1 MTCAP
6 HGRRGC
12 CCDGVGVNCVNSS
25 VRAKLGMSKTVR
37 AVWRGPPTHRSGVC
51 RAPRDAPKAVPL
63 GVPRGPA
70 SCRNGHLRRGGRA
83 SPSEG
88 RRRRRRRDIG
98 RDGPCARGCARPRLA
113 PGPRRASPVTGRRAR
128 ACARRGAPLAALTWS
143 PAPRS
148 PQTTARARTATL
160 RGRFSFLPS
169 SIMPGGST
177 NTPPSQSAPLAPGA
191 VAVGSG
197 ACARSAPCETRTRAH
212 RRLRSSLD
220 APAAP
225 DAPACCQ
232 VRPSPMLR
240 GCGALTAPAAP
251 RPSPRSARRASCRR
265 CS

>member
-1 MTCAP
+1 
-6 HGRRGC
+6 
-12 CCDGVGVNCVNSS
+12 
-25 VRAKLGMSKTVR
+25 MSKTVRPVR

-51 RAPRDAPKAVPL
+51 CAPRDAPKAEPL
-63 GVPRGPA
+63 GVSRGPA
-70 SCRNGHLRRGGRA
+70 SCGNGRLRRGGRA
-83 SPSEG
+83 ASSEG
-88 RRRRRRRDIG
+88 RRRRRRRGRG
-98 RDGPCARGCARPRLA
+98 RDGACGRGCGRPRLA
-113 PGPRRASPVTGRRAR
+113 PDPRRASPVAGRRAR

-148 PQTTARARTATL
+148 PQTTERARTATL

-177 NTPPSQSAPLAPGA
+177 TTPPSQAAPLAPGA

-197 ACARSAPCETRTRAH
+197 ACVGSAPCPCKSRTRAH
-212 RRLRSSLD
+212 RRPRSSLD
-220 APAAP
+220 TPAAP

-232 VRPSPMLR
+232 VRSSPMSR